1 MNFALPTLVLLILLI
16 PGFLFRRFYY
26 SGEFSKEYFKQNFT
40 DLILPSLILSG
51 IINTFCYTA
60 IYFLG
65 YHSEAVPSIAVLL
78 SGTTDSIRV
87 SSAIQILF
95 LNLYPGLS
103 YFLFTGVMGA
113 VTGFLSKYLVRTY
126 KLDRKYKLFRF
137 QNEWHYLFSGEI
149 LDFPDIKGSAHT
161 ADFTFVD
168 ALVNTSEGSVIYTG
182 CLSAY
187 VLSSSTG
194 IDRLYLSDTRRR
206 YLKDDVKQN
215 GQERYYEMP
224 GEFFVLFANQIIN
237 LHISYYSVDPE
248 S

>member
-51 IINTFCYTA
+51 IINTFCYTI
-60 IYFLG
+60 IYLLG
-65 YHSEAVPSIAVLL
+65 YHSNAVPAIAVLL
-78 SGTTDSIRV
+78 SGTTDSFRV

-103 YFLFTGVMGA
+103 YFLFTGITGA
-113 VTGFLSKYLVRTY
+113 LAGFISKYLVRTY

-149 LDFPDIKGSAHT
+149 LDFPDIQGST
-161 ADFTFVD
+161 RNVDFTYINV
-168 ALVNTSEGSVIYTG
+168 LVNTSEGSVIYRG
-182 CLSAY
+182 YLSAY
-187 VLSSSTG
+187 ILSSSTG
-194 IDRLYLSDTRRR
+194 IDRLYLTDAKRR
-206 YLKDDVKQN
+206 YLKDDRQN
-215 GQERYYEMP
+215 EESTYYKMP
-224 GEFFVLFANQIIN
+224 GEFFVIFANQIVN
-237 LHISYYSVDPE
+237 LHISYYTI
-248 S
+248 